1 MTCVVSHGRW
11 PRLFCEDFFHR
22 FSVSTVFSISLENR
36 RLVIDRVRCTRKQRD
51 TWVWFRGTLKM
62 LHVLMEISRI
72 DRALADW
79 STCSLNFSINFLYTT
94 SPFPILYWYRSKTQ
108 CIIREKTIH
117 LASSLRNTAARSSW
131 STAEVERSIRVPPHH
146 PRTTSPAPISTTGAL
161 QPPDRPAVNA
171 GLSLLSVH

>member
-22 FSVSTVFSISLENR
+22 FSVSTVSSISLENR

-108 CIIREKTIH
+108 CFRYSYSALFREKTKTNCPDAVH
-117 LASSLRNTAARSSW
+117 LPLLLAHHRGTVVVVHAEVQQRPCSSASSS
-131 STAEVERSIRVPPHH
+131 
-146 PRTTSPAPISTTGAL
+146 
-161 QPPDRPAVNA
+161 
-171 GLSLLSVH
+171 